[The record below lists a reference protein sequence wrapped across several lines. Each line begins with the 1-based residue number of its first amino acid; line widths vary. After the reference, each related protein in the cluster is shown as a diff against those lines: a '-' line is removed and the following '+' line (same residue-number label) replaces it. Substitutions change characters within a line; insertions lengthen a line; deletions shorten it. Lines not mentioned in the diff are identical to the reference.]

1 MTPFS
6 YITSL
11 YTAAAALDL
20 VTFFVLA
27 FVCVLQFCFVRRHG
41 DAARNWVQWARH
53 SLALFTLQVAQRT
66 QPALRTSYADS
77 PRAPTTAPCF
87 RFTDRHIEFF
97 ESEQKGLTQARGFLD
112 SIWML
117 FEAGVRVL
125 LLVTLTQLGAG
136 LAAARS
142 AGGNAQPGGTTQL
155 SMAWGAGGLTFIV
168 ALGVFGL
175 RCYYWAHIFDKDQV
189 NLVSARGLGWSWTPW
204 TGGGVDLE
212 RMNQVTIDIDFAL
225 HCTWLVL
232 ALLALGQAVRTRA
245 LSRSAAH
252 TRTFVAQAST
262 YFVVCAG
269 LFVAQPLYNVI
280 ILIVFCLNSYD
291 VSGAEATIVTDVI
304 FRTWPYALILVTLF
318 VLGRKKVGGVWSTQ
332 QPFLTKEANAGETVY
347 QTPWGYQVTHQTA
360 PPQATTIDSQAQLNS
375 YYAQPQQGTHDGQ
388 YQQYHHHQLQQ
399 QQQPHYG

>member
-53 SLALFTLQVAQRT
+53 SLALFTFTMFVLCGGLIIATVY
-66 QPALRTSYADS
+66 S
-77 PRAPTTAPCF
+77 

-225 HCTWLVL
+225 HCIWLVL
-232 ALLALGQAVRTRA
+232 ALLALGLAVRTRA

-252 TRTFVAQAST
+252 TRTAST

-388 YQQYHHHQLQQ
+388 YQQYHHHQQQQ